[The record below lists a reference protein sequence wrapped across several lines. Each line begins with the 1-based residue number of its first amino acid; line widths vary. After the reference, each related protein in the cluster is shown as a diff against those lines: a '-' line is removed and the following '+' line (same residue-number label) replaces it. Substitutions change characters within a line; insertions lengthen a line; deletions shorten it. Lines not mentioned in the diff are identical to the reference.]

1 MRKLCS
7 WHCPASSRLF
17 ESRFR
22 LLTSVYKHSSIRLFD
37 MTNVSWMNTEMEREQ
52 EQQLYRMQADL
63 CQTMVDPTRLEM
75 LSLLGEGPK
84 AVKDLVALLGLR
96 QAKVS
101 QHLALLRQRR
111 IVRAE
116 RVGNEMHYS
125 LVDARILEACLIT
138 REILLQQLTQQG
150 TLATV
155 LAGARES

>member
-1 MRKLCS
+1 
-7 WHCPASSRLF
+7 
-17 ESRFR
+17 
-22 LLTSVYKHSSIRLFD
+22 
-37 MTNVSWMNTEMEREQ
+37 MEREQ

-63 CQTMVDPTRLEM
+63 CQTMGDPTRLEM

-84 AVKDLVALLGLR
+84 AVKDLVERLGQR

-101 QHLALLRQRR
+101 QHLALLRQRG

-125 LVDARILEACLIT
+125 LANARILEACHIT

-150 TLATV
+150 TLAAM
-155 LAGARES
+155 LAGTRES